1 MYYAFESMM
10 VNEFSSQTFRCSEN
24 EIVPRGGAFG
34 DQSFQTCAVS
44 GSRPG
49 LLDIDGKSYLSTEY
63 DFHQGHLWRN
73 IGINA
78 GFFLFFA
85 LCVA

>member
-10 VNEFSSQTFRCSEN
+10 LNEFSSRTFSCSESD
-24 EIVPRGGAFG
+24 IVPRGGAFG
-34 DQSFQTCAVS
+34 DQRYQTCAVS
-44 GSRPG
+44 GSTPG
-49 LLDIDGKSYLSTEY
+49 LLDVDGQSYLFTEY
-63 DFHQGHLWRN
+63 GFHNNHLWRN

-85 LCVA
+85 VCVA